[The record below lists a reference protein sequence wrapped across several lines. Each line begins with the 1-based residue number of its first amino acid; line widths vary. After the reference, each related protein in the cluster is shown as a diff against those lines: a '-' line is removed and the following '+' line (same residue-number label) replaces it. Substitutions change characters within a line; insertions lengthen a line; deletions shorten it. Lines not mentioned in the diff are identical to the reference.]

1 MGVSPSAPPCRRA
14 DRGVVKPI
22 TTGAAGDRKRPRY
35 FTFKQFS
42 LSLLPLRRRGS
53 AQIGDRS
60 ARKSVKARRPLRRE
74 RFVEFPE
81 VSRLHA
87 DACAS
92 RRHRR
97 PAHAT
102 PERPS
107 ARRSSPS
114 SQDEAVSHETGGTP
128 IIP

>member
-1 MGVSPSAPPCRRA
+1 
-14 DRGVVKPI
+14 
-22 TTGAAGDRKRPRY
+22 
-35 FTFKQFS
+35 
-42 LSLLPLRRRGS
+42 SLLPLRRRGS

-114 SQDEAVSHETGGTP
+114 SQAEAVSHETGGTP
-128 IIP
+128 IIPDELLRHAPFLTGTSAQPKQVLII